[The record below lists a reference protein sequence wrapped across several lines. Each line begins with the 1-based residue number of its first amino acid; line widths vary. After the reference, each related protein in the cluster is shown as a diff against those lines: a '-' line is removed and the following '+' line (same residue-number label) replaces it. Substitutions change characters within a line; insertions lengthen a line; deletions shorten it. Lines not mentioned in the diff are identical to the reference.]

1 MRPNLRFWA
10 CVEGWLLILTPLAV
24 MHVINPIAGKSMT
37 WAQVPGLA
45 WVIFGMLA
53 GLGIGCLLAKENVK
67 KHALL
72 FLTIFIAMALHILAH
87 LWQMYGPEGAH
98 LGWDI
103 GYNAVQ
109 ALLALWI
116 WNKAK

>member
-1 MRPNLRFWA
+1 MEPTLRFWA
-10 CVEGWLLILTPLAV
+10 CVEGWLLILTPLVV
-24 MHVINPIAGKSMT
+24 MYVLNPIAGKSMT
-37 WAQVPGLA
+37 WAQVPGLG
-45 WVIFGMLA
+45 WVIFGTMA

-67 KHALL
+67 KNALL

-87 LWQMYGPEGAH
+87 LYQMYGPEQAPLH
-98 LGWDI
+98 WDV

-116 WNKAK
+116 WSRAK